1 MEGTNS
7 PEVLLRV
14 RVAIDQV
21 RLSRLATQSAI
32 ERSRGSLAEARR
44 LLVAL
49 RFAGENRRPLTLK
62 IPIRSSAAVEAQRLM
77 AALTNSAFADDKT
90 QPSGTSVVRAA
101 F

>member
-32 ERSRGSLAEARR
+32 ERSRSSLAETRR

-49 RFAGENRRPLTLK
+49 RFAGEIGGLSLSK
-62 IPIRSSAAVEAQRLM
+62 FQSEAV
-77 AALTNSAFADDKT
+77 
-90 QPSGTSVVRAA
+90 PP
-101 F
+101 